1 MDYNQLTPMMKQYFE
16 IKNQYKDFILFY
28 RLGDFFEMFFDDAIT
43 AARELELTLTGRNCG
58 LPERAPLCGVPFH
71 AADVYI
77 GRMVEK
83 GYKVAICEQVEDP
96 ATAKGIV
103 KREVVRIIT
112 PGTIIDPTMLD
123 EKRNNYILA
132 LYKNKYTAMAF
143 ADITTGE
150 FKATLFDPQTDSYRL
165 LEEIQK
171 VEPSEILV
179 DPSFEKQ
186 LPWLFKHLGGQYT
199 LTTFQ
204 DSAFKPDLAQAI
216 IKRIFGVFSVESL
229 GLAPQEEQT
238 AAVGAL
244 LAYIEETQKVPL
256 KHFDRIEH
264 YHQNS
269 FMMLDRFTRRNLEL
283 IETMREKGKKG
294 SLLGV
299 LDKTCTAMGG
309 RKIRQWIEQPLIDE
323 SLIAGRLEAVD
334 CLFNDIFLREE
345 VKVILRQVYDLER
358 LASKLVYG
366 NVNARDLLALKQSL
380 TLLPDLKE
388 LLSQKDLTL
397 MDQLSDQLDLL
408 TDVLTL
414 IDESI
419 MEEPPISIKE
429 GSLFKADYHPDLAEY
444 RAILQNGKNWL
455 LEVEERERQR
465 TGIKTLKIGFNKVFG
480 YFIEVTRANSKS
492 VPEDYIRK
500 QTLANNERYITPEL
514 KVLEEKVLGAEEK
527 MMALEH
533 QLFIEMRE
541 KLVKEVS
548 RIKKT
553 ADAIASI
560 DVLYSFADVAFH
572 NGYTKPELNQTK
584 DLSIIGG
591 RHPVVERIM
600 PEGQF
605 VANDTTLDSDENQ
618 FYIITGPNMAGKS
631 TYLRQV
637 ALITLMAQLGSFV
650 PADKANICLVDRIF
664 TRVGASDDLSQG
676 QSTFMVEM
684 NELANILNN
693 ATDKSLIILDEIGRG
708 TSTYDGLSIA
718 WSVVEYLSK
727 KDGIG
732 AKTLFATHYHELTEL
747 EGKFHGVKNYCIA
760 VKEIGEDIVFLRKII
775 RGGASQSYGI
785 QVAKL
790 AGLPQEVIE
799 RAKVI
804 LKKLEENDI
813 NNNLEALREQKRTTQ
828 APLKVEE
835 SPKVAK
841 PHKVE
846 EQVAQLSFFGG
857 SPSEEFVKKLANVDV
872 MSLNPMESMN
882 LLYQMCVEAKQLAG
896 GKRE

>member
-28 RLGDFFEMFFDDAIT
+28 RLGDFFEMFFDDAIV

-71 AADVYI
+71 AADTYI

-112 PGTIIDPTMLD
+112 PGTVTDPTMLD

-132 LYKNKYTAMAF
+132 LFKGKYTALAF
-143 ADITTGE
+143 ADITTGA

-171 VEPSEILV
+171 IEPREILV
-179 DPSFEKQ
+179 DPNLEKQ
-186 LPWLFKHLGGQYT
+186 LPWLHKTLSNQYT
-199 LTTFQ
+199 L
-204 DSAFKPDLAQAI
+204 SVYHEAAFKNDAAQAM

-269 FMMLDRFTRRNLEL
+269 YMMLDRFTRRNLEL
-283 IETMREKGKKG
+283 IETMRDKGKKG

-323 SLIAGRLEAVD
+323 SQIQARLEAVE

-345 VKVILRQVYDLER
+345 IKVILRQVYDLER

-366 NVNARDLLALKQSL
+366 SVNARDLLALKQSI
-380 TLLPDLKE
+380 TLLPDLKA
-388 LLSQKDLTL
+388 LLSQKDLQL
-397 MDQLSDQLDLL
+397 MDQLTDQLDLL
-408 TDVLTL
+408 TDVFEL
-414 IDESI
+414 IDHAI
-419 MEEPPISIKE
+419 IEEPPLSVKE
-429 GSLFKADYHPDLAEY
+429 GNLFKDDYHEDLREY
-444 RAILQNGKNWL
+444 RQILQNGKNWL

-480 YFIEVTRANSKS
+480 YYIDVTRANSKS

-527 MMALEH
+527 MMNLEYH
-533 QLFIEMRE
+533 LFLELRE
-541 KLVKEVS
+541 LLVLQVQ

-560 DVLYSFADVAFH
+560 DVLYAFADAAYH
-572 NGYTKPELNQTK
+572 NGYVRPQINQSAQ
-584 DLSIIGG
+584 LSITEG
-591 RHPVVERIM
+591 RHPVVEKIM
-600 PEGQF
+600 DTGQF
-605 VANDTTLDSDENQ
+605 VPNNTTLDADENQ

-693 ATDKSLIILDEIGRG
+693 ATSKSLIILDEIGRG

-747 EGKFHGVKNYCIA
+747 EGRFHGVKNYCIA
-760 VKEIGEDIVFLRKII
+760 VKEIGDDIVFLRKII

-799 RAKVI
+799 RAKII

-813 NNNLEALREQKRTTQ
+813 NNNLDALSERQLAKADLAVT
-828 APLKVEE
+828 EE
-835 SPKVAK
+835 P
-841 PHKVE
+841 
-846 EQVAQLSFFGG
+846 AQLSFFGG
-857 SPSEEFVKKLANVDV
+857 GQAEEMMNKLAAIEV
-872 MSLNPMESMN
+872 MNLNPMEAMN
-882 LLYQMCVEAKQLAG
+882 QLYSLCVEAKAIIG
-896 GKRE
+896 GRKA